1 MRGSAAVAALPL
13 LLLAAACGSGPR
25 VVVHAEIDGQ
35 PAADLPVTLLPYD
48 RQAVLDSLAKAQ
60 EEPEPLF
67 PLELVQQFRKLEA
80 EENAA
85 RRRGDSAVARWTVQM
100 RRARALVDSIRAARK
115 AWSDEAYADFNEA
128 AEERVAA
135 SGLSVEVDT
144 TDAGGYST
152 FRAADGQWWVT
163 ARYMLPE
170 AELEWNVP
178 VAATGDSV
186 VVRLTRQNARAR
198 PFL

>member
-1 MRGSAAVAALPL
+1 MRGSAVAALPL
-13 LLLAAACGSGPR
+13 LLLAAACGSDPK
-25 VVVHAEIDGQ
+25 VVVHAEVDGQ
-35 PAADLPVTLLPYD
+35 RVADLPVTLLPYD

-60 EEPEPLF
+60 ETPEPLF
-67 PLELVQQFRKLEA
+67 PVELVQQFRKLEA
-80 EENAA
+80 EENAV
-85 RRRGDSAVARWTVQM
+85 RQRGDSAVARWTVQM
-100 RRARALVDSIRAARK
+100 RQVRTRVDSLRAARK
-115 AWSDEAYADFNEA
+115 AWTDEAYADFEEA

-144 TDAGGYST
+144 TDAGGYSA